1 MDYDWRIQPSPKH
14 SLAYPSIPHFSL
26 PYQSRPLLTPSKSLL
41 AITSLRSST
50 ILYSCQSYTTIPN
63 SNTAHFALSQTPLPY
78 PTYDFY
84 LLQLLYQF
92 KSTVTITSRLSDKNS
107 LNCVLDRL
115 STSAERRPFSLV
127 SNMLSEPSWQC
138 PPRHPILRQS
148 NVTVQQDLSYSKI
161 VLQN

>member
-26 PYQSRPLLTPSKSLL
+26 PYQSRPMHTPSKSLL

-92 KSTVTITSRLSDKNS
+92 KSTVTITSRLSDKNL

-115 STSAERRPFSLV
+115 SPSAERRPSSLV
-127 SNMLSEPSWQC
+127 SNILSEPSWQC

-148 NVTVQQDLSYSKI
+148 NVTVQQDLGYSKI
-161 VLQN
+161 VQQN